1 MRLGTSLTHSNR
13 PALLFKKKE
22 RRLIQYPPGREPTDT
37 AASLS
42 RLRGNGLTGG
52 LQRMTTCQA
61 AGFQDVRPSITVS
74 LIGGEKFRKDESY
87 YHYFSS
93 GALESSER
101 VLVLLLGPRTLGRA
115 GTRGYL
121 GWQAA
126 PQPRSL
132 PHDTS
137 ARSPVRGPYSRA
149 RATPEGRLGS
159 K

>member
-1 MRLGTSLTHSNR
+1 M
-13 PALLFKKKE
+13 
-22 RRLIQYPPGREPTDT
+22 
-37 AASLS
+37 
-42 RLRGNGLTGG
+42 GG
-52 LQRMTTCQA
+52 LQRVTACQA
-61 AGFQDVRPSITVS
+61 AGFQDVSPSITVS
-74 LIGGEKFRKDESY
+74 LIGGEKFRKDASY

-101 VLVLLLGPRTLGRA
+101 GLVLLLGPRTLGRT

-132 PHDTS
+132 PRDTS